1 MEIIDPHLHLFDLE
15 EGDYHWLNQD
25 SLPDWP
31 DKHKIRKNYSEPDL
45 GLPGQL
51 SLNGFV
57 HIEAGFDNTQ
67 PWREIEWL
75 EKHCQLP
82 FRSVAFADL
91 TSESFSHQL
100 DKLFGYKS
108 LVGIRFILD
117 DRATELLSNPVFQQ
131 SLKHLEQQKLIFE
144 AQLSL
149 LDLPAIKLLSDQ
161 MEKVPELNVVIN
173 HAGFPAALSQ
183 EWMEAVTALAH
194 HPQCFIKCSGW
205 EMLDRQWTVETVKPY
220 VKFVISQF
228 GLSRVMIASNFPVSE
243 LSCSYADLWRRYFK
257 EMKFNDSEKKLL
269 MHDTAEKLYGFKI

>member
-15 EGDYHWLNQD
+15 EGDYHWLDSD

-31 DKHKIRKNYSEPDL
+31 DKHKIRNNYSESDL
-45 GLPGQL
+45 DLPGQL

-91 TSESFSHQL
+91 TSESFSQQL
-100 DKLFGYKS
+100 EKLSDYKS
-108 LVGIRFILD
+108 VVGIRFILD

-194 HPQCFIKCSGW
+194 YPQCFIKCSGW
-205 EMLDRQWTVETVKPY
+205 EMLDRQWMVETVKPY
-220 VKFVISQF
+220 IKFVISQF
-228 GLSRVMIASNFPVSE
+228 GLSRVMLASNFPVSE
-243 LSCSYADLWRRYFK
+243 LSCSYADLWRRYVK